1 MADNKKP
8 KPGAKTDE
16 VKKPKTAPKPKTTGD
31 IKKSNDA
38 KKTQDPKK
46 APGSGGSMG
55 SLRTKQ
61 IPNVLDKKKNF
72 LDTKNQKFAARTSAV
87 RWFSKAVAGIQ
98 SNNRKM
104 PEGLYS
110 ISGRE
115 HPFYGEM
122 VLFGYDAKHKD
133 TLPYWDAFPLII
145 VTAIRANGFSGLNLH
160 YMPPQARKEIIKY
173 LIHYRN
179 KAKSAILY
187 AHKVVPVLQ
196 QLSQSDINFCYKNYL
211 ASHVRTKFVTVGKE
225 YWELACELPLQ
236 EFRKA
241 SAREVW
247 ADRTRKK
254 K

>member
-1 MADNKKP
+1 MADNNKP
-8 KPGAKTDE
+8 KKGSESTPST
-16 VKKPKTAPKPKTTGD
+16 PPKPKNTGD
-31 IKKSNDA
+31 IKKAND
-38 KKTQDPKK
+38 TKK
-46 APGSGGSMG
+46 ASSGSGGTMG
-55 SLRTKQ
+55 ALRAKQ
-61 IPNVLDKKKNF
+61 IPNVLDKKKAN
-72 LDTKNQKFAARTSAV
+72 LDTSNQKFAARTSAV

-110 ISGRE
+110 ISGHE
-115 HPFYGEM
+115 HPFWGEM

-133 TLPYWDAFPLII
+133 KLPYWDAFPLII
-145 VTAIRANGFSGLNLH
+145 VTGIRGNGFSGLNLH
-160 YMPPQARKEIIKY
+160 YMPPQARKDIIKY

-179 KAKSAILY
+179 KSKSSLQY
-187 AHKVVPVLQ
+187 AHKVVPILQ

-241 SAREVW
+241 NARQVW
-247 ADRTRKK
+247 ADRQRKK